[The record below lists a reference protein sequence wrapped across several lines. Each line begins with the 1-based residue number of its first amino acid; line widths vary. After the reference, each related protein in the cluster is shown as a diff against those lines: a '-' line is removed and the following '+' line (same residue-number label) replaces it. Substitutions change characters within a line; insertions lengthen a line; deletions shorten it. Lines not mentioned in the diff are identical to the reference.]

1 MEFARFDKPTGKF
14 IYDKDAFALVYEFRE
29 LIKLWGYYMVEG
41 MFLLNAYTS
50 PFNNPNLTRDEKVLR
65 VLDYFKRTERTGHDK
80 GKNITVTKEAFRH
93 PVFLDAEKKYNE
105 VKFDQ
110 DWDNYER
117 AIRVERTLF
126 DKYENSV
133 GAIVDKDGADYTKV
147 LQVTLKGAT
156 AERQAMEAVVYQK
169 VKDKKGNVKTLRSH
183 NLGDVQDSA

>member
-29 LIKLWGYYMVEG
+29 VIKVWGWFMLEG

-50 PFNNPNLTRDEKVLR
+50 PFNNPNLSRKEKIAR
-65 VLDYFKRTERTGHDK
+65 VLDYFKRSERSGHDK
-80 GKNITVTKEAFRH
+80 GKHPSVQEETFAH
-93 PVFLDAEKKYNE
+93 PVFKDAEKKYNE
-105 VKFDQ
+105 IRFDQ

-126 DKYENSV
+126 DKYESSV
-133 GAIVDKDGADYTKV
+133 ADIMDKDGADYTKV
-147 LQVTLKGAT
+147 LQATLKGAT

-169 VKDKKGNVKTLRSH
+169 VKDKKGNVKVLRSH